1 MTSYFVTGGTG
12 FLGRRL
18 VHRLLTRPD
27 CTRVY
32 VLVRERSRERLA
44 ELTEQ
49 WPNPE
54 RVVPVSGDL
63 TAEGL
68 GVDPASLTEPP
79 EHVVHLGA
87 IYDMTAGREANEAA
101 NVTGT
106 RNVLTFAERARA
118 RWLHHVSSIAVAG
131 EHEGRFTES
140 DFDLG
145 QRLPS
150 PYHATKFAAEKLVRE
165 QDSVPYRI
173 YRPSAVVGDS
183 VTGEMDKVDGPY
195 YFFPAFTRIARLPAR
210 LPLVGPELGA
220 TNMVPVDYVVE
231 AMERLM
237 HVEAAS
243 GATYHLAAPEPQS
256 LNEVYNAFVG
266 AAGGPRIVRTLP
278 LNLSGTLRRAGHALA
293 GRQRPS
299 VRQQALAAALTEL
312 GIPAEVLP
320 VLTLPVRFDTTA
332 TRAAL
337 AGTGIECPPLATY
350 AERVYRYWAEHLD
363 LDRVRRGERKTPL
376 RGRRVMITGA
386 STGIGRAT
394 ALRVARRG
402 ATVLLVARRSD
413 ELAAVRDEIH
423 SAGGQA
429 AIHPCDVTDSEAVDA
444 MIKRVLAEHGAVDML
459 VNNAGRSIRRSVAH
473 STSRLHDYERT
484 MALNYFAPLR
494 LTFALLPA
502 MIEQR
507 FGHIVNVTTQGLQ
520 NHTPRFS
527 AYLASKA
534 ALDEFG
540 KVAGRDL
547 LAEGVTFSS
556 VRVPLVRTAMSAP
569 SARVFRRLPSLSPE
583 QAATMI
589 VRALERRPE
598 VVNRPAGTAA
608 DLADRLAPHT
618 MRALTHLAA
627 YQAMPETAPDTK
639 HADGRRHPLV
649 AVVATLTRLL
659 WRRL

>member
-18 VHRLLTRPD
+18 VRRLLTRPD
-27 CTRVY
+27 CARVY
-32 VLVRERSRERLA
+32 VLVRQRSRERLA
-44 ELTEQ
+44 ELTER

-63 TAEGL
+63 TADGL
-68 GVDPASLTEPP
+68 GVDPASLPEPP

-87 IYDMTAGREANEAA
+87 IYDMTADQEANEAA
-101 NVTGT
+101 NVAGT
-106 RNVLTFAERARA
+106 RNVLAFAERAGA

-165 QDSVPYRI
+165 QDAVPYRI

-195 YFFPAFTRIARLPAR
+195 YFFPAFSRIARLPAR

-231 AMERLM
+231 AMEHLM
-237 HVEAAS
+237 HAEAAN
-243 GATYHLAAPEPQS
+243 GATYHLAAPEPQP
-256 LNEVYNAFVG
+256 LHEVYNAFVG

-278 LNLSGTLRRAGHALA
+278 VNLSGALRRAGHALA
-293 GRQRPS
+293 RRRSS

-320 VLTLPVRFDTTA
+320 VLTLAVRFDTTA

-337 AGTGIECPPLATY
+337 AGTGIECPPLSSY
-350 AERVYRYWAEHLD
+350 AGRLYRYWAEQLD
-363 LDRVRRGERKTPL
+363 ADRVRRSARGNPL
-376 RGRRVMITGA
+376 RGRRVLITGA
-386 STGIGRAT
+386 SSGIGRAT
-394 ALRVARRG
+394 ALRVARHG
-402 ATVLLVARRSD
+402 AIVLLVARRSD
-413 ELAAVRDEIH
+413 ELTAVREEIQA
-423 SAGGQA
+423 AGGRA
-429 AIHPCDVTDSEAVDA
+429 EIHPCDVTDPEAVDA
-444 MIKRVLAEHGAVDML
+444 MVKQVLAEHGAVDML

-473 STSRLHDYERT
+473 STGRLHDYERT

-569 SARVFRRLPSLSPE
+569 SAKVFRRLPSLSPE

-598 VVNRPAGTAA
+598 VVNLPAGTAA

-618 MRALTHLAA
+618 MRTLTHLAA
-627 YQAMPETAPDTK
+627 YQAMPETAPDTRQ
-639 HADGRRHPLV
+639 AEGRRHPVV

-659 WRRL
+659 WRG